1 MFVIRTGGG
10 GLVAAVAPDGV
21 RQLEAHD
28 KNSLVEFPCS
38 VPQWVLSNML
48 VDRALC
54 MFTQK
59 MLLSERA
66 LIAKLISMSELMWK
80 VGFCTFEGSQSGG

>member
-1 MFVIRTGGG
+1 MIRTGGG

-21 RQLEAHD
+21 RQLKAHD
-28 KNSLVEFPCS
+28 EDSLVEFPCS

-54 MFTQK
+54 MF
-59 MLLSERA
+59 L
-66 LIAKLISMSELMWK
+66 
-80 VGFCTFEGSQSGG
+80 